1 MALID
6 KLIAIGNAIREKSG
20 TTELIP
26 LADMPQAILDLSG
39 DGGTNVF
46 WNAYQDNGNRVDY
59 STAFGGMGWNNDI
72 FKPRYNMQPVN
83 AYMMFR
89 NTAIKGDLVEI
100 LGNLGITLDF
110 SKATNT
116 GYIFN
121 NASGITRIGVVDITG
136 STNSTK
142 GDNTFMG
149 CTSLVRIEKIV
160 VDENT
165 SFGTNFLRNC
175 PALEYVGFDGV
186 IANSLAIK
194 ESPKLNADC
203 INGIIDHLATVTT
216 AQTLTLHA
224 SVVVSEEQKNTIRNK
239 GWTLVQ

>member
-6 KLIAIGNAIREKSG
+6 KLSAIGNAIREKSG

-46 WNAYQDNGNRVDY
+46 WNVYQDNGNRVDY

-72 FKPRYNMQPVN
+72 FKPRYNMQPTN

-89 NTAIKGDLVEI
+89 NTAIEGDLVEI
-100 LGNLGITLDF
+100 LENSGVTLDF
-110 SKATNT
+110 STTTNT

-121 NASGITRIGVVDITG
+121 NANRLTRIGVVDLTS
-136 STNSTK
+136 STNTTK
-142 GDNTFMG
+142 GDSTFMG

-160 VDENT
+160 VNEDTNY
-165 SFGTNFLRNC
+165 GTNFIRNC
-175 PALEYVGFDGV
+175 TALEYVGFEGV

-224 SVVVSEEQKNTIRNK
+224 SVVLSEAQKTAINNK

>member
-6 KLIAIGNAIREKSG
+6 KLSAIGNAIREKSG

-59 STAFGGMGWNNDI
+59 STAFGGVGWNNDI
-72 FKPRYNMQPVN
+72 FKPRYNMQPTN

-89 NTAIKGDLVEI
+89 NTAIEGDLVEI
-100 LGNLGITLDF
+100 LGNLGITLSF

-116 GYIFN
+116 TYAFN
-121 NASGITRIGVVDITG
+121 GAKRITRIGVFDLTG
-136 STNSTK
+136 STTTTK
-142 GDNTFMG
+142 GDNTFMN

-160 VDENT
+160 VNEDTNY
-165 SFGTNFLRNC
+165 GTNFIRNC
-175 PALEYVGFDGV
+175 TALEYVGFEGV

-224 SVVVSEEQKNTIRNK
+224 SVVLSEAQKTAINNK